1 MKFKVPGRN
10 GVIAAI
16 TTVVVVL
23 CLLFSYIY
31 IQEDDD
37 HTLQI
42 RNSLYIGDYIE
53 WVQVIGSQIDD
64 TE

>member
-37 HTLQI
+37 
-42 RNSLYIGDYIE
+42 SLHLRDDPYIGDSIRIALVKE
-53 WVQVIGSQIDD
+53 DVGGDL
-64 TE
+64 